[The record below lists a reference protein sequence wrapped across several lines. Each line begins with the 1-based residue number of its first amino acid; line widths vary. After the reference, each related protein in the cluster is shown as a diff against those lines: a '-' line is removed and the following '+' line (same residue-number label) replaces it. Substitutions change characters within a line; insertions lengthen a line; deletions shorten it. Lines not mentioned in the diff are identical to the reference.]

1 MKKKLKKGA
10 GKKKRVVKK
19 KPKVTKKKTKKHRY
33 QRQKFPALN
42 VAYQVANRRE
52 LLDMDYIDKLND
64 KEKEWL
70 DRFLQETVI
79 TNFNHGGKNLIKD
92 KETRRE
98 LYRDN
103 NRRNS
108 DVMSKLKTEGRLLY
122 GGTEGDRGEDTDE
135 LTRTTSV
142 AIPTHD
148 GTTADQVEEA
158 FLTAIV
164 LKQALKL
171 TDK

>member
-1 MKKKLKKGA
+1 
-10 GKKKRVVKK
+10 
-19 KPKVTKKKTKKHRY
+19 
-33 QRQKFPALN
+33 
-42 VAYQVANRRE
+42 
-52 LLDMDYIDKLND
+52 MDYIDQLND

-108 DVMSKLKTEGRLLY
+108 DIMSKLKTEGRLLY
-122 GGTEGDRGEDTDE
+122 GGVEGDKGEETE
-135 LTRTTSV
+135 EFTRTTAVS
-142 AIPTHD
+142 IPNSD

-164 LKQALKL
+164 LKKALKL
-171 TDK
+171 GDK